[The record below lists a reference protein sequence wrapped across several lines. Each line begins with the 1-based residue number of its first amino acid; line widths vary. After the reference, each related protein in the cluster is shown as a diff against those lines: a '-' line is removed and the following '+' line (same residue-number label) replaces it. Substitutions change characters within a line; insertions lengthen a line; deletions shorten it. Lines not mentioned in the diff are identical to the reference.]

1 VSSSKLLF
9 SFVAVPLLALLIACG
24 GDKKD
29 DSGSSGNGDSSSSSS
44 QSSGSGASGDDRDSS
59 SSSSD
64 TDVSLENCKQYA
76 SFAAAATSAFG
87 ASSGSAKID
96 KNALNNLVKQSP
108 KEIKS
113 DMQVIVDT
121 FVTYLEALDKIG
133 VNLNDPSSIAKLD
146 QTKLQQMQAATEK
159 LDTDKF
165 QNALDKVD
173 AFFTKEC
180 S

>member
-1 VSSSKLLF
+1 MSRSKLLF
-9 SFVAVPLLALLIACG
+9 SLVAVPLLALLIACG

-29 DSGSSGNGDSSSSSS
+29 NSGSSGNGDSSSSS
-44 QSSGSGASGDDRDSS
+44 QSGGSGASGDDRAS

-146 QTKLQQMQAATEK
+146 QTKLQQMQDATEK